1 MNLIANTGIQFF
13 TIQLEINLND
23 NFKMYF
29 HEWFDLNDEQL
40 KLEIAHNFTEDEIWV
55 SKKDIYNLLGL
66 GLTDGKVGRIEE
78 GVFKPYKWEDIKSD
92 FISEGNNP
100 ITPME
105 TDSGESDCFQM
116 TLSRCRW
123 EKLHQQIGAAAN

>member
-40 KLEIAHNFTEDEIWV
+40 KLEIAHNFTEDEIFF
-55 SKKDIYNLLGL
+55 L
-66 GLTDGKVGRIEE
+66 
-78 GVFKPYKWEDIKSD
+78 
-92 FISEGNNP
+92 
-100 ITPME
+100 
-105 TDSGESDCFQM
+105 
-116 TLSRCRW
+116 
-123 EKLHQQIGAAAN
+123 

>member
-1 MNLIANTGIQFF
+1 MNLIANTGIHLF
-13 TIQLEINLND
+13 TVPLEIDLND

-29 HEWFDLNDEQL
+29 HEWFDLKDEQL
-40 KLEIAHNFTEDEIWV
+40 KLEIAHNFTEEEIWV
-55 SKKDIYNLLGL
+55 SKNDIYNLLGL

-92 FISEGNNP
+92 FISEGYNP

-105 TDSGESDCFQM
+105 SLNG
-116 TLSRCRW
+116 
-123 EKLHQQIGAAAN
+123 